1 MPETDLPFID
11 EHVARCEG
19 SVDAVWS
26 ALLAELRRIGAGGAT
41 LASLLGCDPARATP
55 TFEGRSGETV
65 PGFRI
70 AAAVPG
76 RRLELAGRHGY
87 ATYTLTFVLDGDR
100 LRARTH
106 AAFPGYRGRLYRI
119 LVIGTGIHALVT
131 RRMLRQIVRA
141 IR

>member
-1 MPETDLPFID
+1 MSELPFVD
-11 EHVARCEG
+11 EHVVRCEG

-41 LASLLGCDPARATP
+41 LASLLGCEPARATP
-55 TFEGRSGETV
+55 TFDGRPGETV

-76 RRLELAGRHGY
+76 RRLELVGRHGY
-87 ATYTLTFVLDGDR
+87 ASYSLTFVLDGDR

-106 AAFPGYRGRLYRI
+106 AAFPGLRGFLYRL

-141 IR
+141 SR